1 MAPVAATTVKQPTVS
16 VVICAYTA
24 ERLKDIHEA
33 VDSVL
38 DQTLKP
44 HEVIVAVDHNEEL
57 FHTLRSGLPSQVSV
71 VLNKAIRGLSET
83 RNAGIRHSI
92 GEIVA
97 FIDDDAV
104 AADTWLEHLTAH
116 FARPEVAAVGGRAVP
131 QWSDGERP
139 KWFPEEL
146 DWIVGCTYKGLPLNG
161 NECRNMIGCNMSFR
175 RDCLQLA
182 GLFSSELGRIG
193 RVQGVGEEAEIC
205 LRVKQV
211 MPGKAILYEPEA
223 TIYHK
228 VPPWRVGLKYLI
240 QRSYN
245 EGFYKTIVKRLSVN
259 LSGPALS
266 TEGAYLS
273 YLLRTAIPGRLR
285 RFYQPHAISQAG
297 AILLS
302 TSATVTGYL
311 WGSIRR

>member
-38 DQTLKP
+38 AQTLKP
-44 HEVIVAVDHNEEL
+44 HEVIVAVDHNEDL
-57 FHTLRSGLPSQVSV
+57 FHRLRSSLPGEVSV
-71 VLNKAIRGLSET
+71 VLNRTVRGLSET
-83 RNAGIRHSI
+83 RNAGIRHST
-92 GEIVA
+92 GDIVA

-116 FARPEVAAVGGRAVP
+116 FSRPEVAGVGGRAVP
-131 QWSDGERP
+131 HWSDGKRP
-139 KWFPEEL
+139 NWFPEEL

-182 GLFSSELGRIG
+182 GLFSSEVGRIG

-211 MPGKAILYEPEA
+211 MPGKVILYEPQA

-228 VPPWRVGLKYLI
+228 VPAWRVGLKYLI

-245 EGFYKTIVKRLSVN
+245 EGFYKTIVKRLSGN
-259 LSGPALS
+259 HSGPVLS

-273 YLLRTAIPGRLR
+273 YLLRTAIPARLR
-285 RFYQPHAISQAG
+285 RFYQPYAIPQAG